1 MFKVGFYKMHP
12 QIPEGMSQHAKDFLL
27 LWVCAPDFKRGVGT
41 LCRCADFSGCRV
53 FFFVPCVQW
62 WFSCKWLWE
71 LEKVSHVRFHCVKLL
86 IKTLSFFRYE
96 SKFSKCS
103 FFSSFF
109 CMHWIV
115 RIVLSFYDQLVF
127 EGLWDSCC
135 QMVRS
140 LGIVCSLVSKPNK
153 IVIFIDV
160 IMPEVVNHR
169 FFCYYWSHCCR
180 NGKPFLNHRFVCY
193 YWSHCYRNGK
203 PFLNHRFVCYY
214 WSHCYR
220 NGKPFLNHRFCL
232 LLLKSLLQKW

>member
-1 MFKVGFYKMHP
+1 MSYPCSSWVPPRLPCSRWGSTRCTLRYPKACHSMPKIFCFCESVLLTLKGGWEPFADVLISVGA
-12 QIPEGMSQHAKDFLL
+12 E
-27 LWVCAPDFKRGVGT
+27 
-41 LCRCADFSGCRV
+41 
-53 FFFVPCVQW
+53 FFCFVPCVQW

-103 FFSSFF
+103 FFSFFSF

-153 IVIFIDV
+153 
-160 IMPEVVNHR
+160 NCHL
-169 FFCYYWSHCCR
+169 YWRHYARS
-180 NGKPFLNHRFVCY
+180 GKP
-193 YWSHCYRNGK
+193 
-203 PFLNHRFVCYY
+203 
-214 WSHCYR
+214 
-220 NGKPFLNHRFCL
+220 
-232 LLLKSLLQKW
+232 